1 MFCTW
6 FPSRTSE
13 QARGFFSHGAAV
25 WFAILLIFSPSV
37 VFAKAHIHYGDGFS
51 ADVDDPYAMV
61 LKVVEAASE
70 DGIVRGTS
78 EYKGTAELYGAGAA
92 KTSDAIKK
100 PAPPGTVIYKVRT
113 ETIAPEHFENSN
125 DQGIVVIRYVVQ
137 ALGPK
142 STRITIDSVFVEN
155 SHHHTHLSDG
165 TVENAEFLAISD
177 NLKSLEEEQ
186 AKKLRDAA
194 FAKQQEKLETLQAT
208 LEDEERQLKA
218 VTAKQQELQSK
229 FQQVHGGRQARVK
242 IAAADLKSQPY
253 TDATTLQSLASG
265 DSVTILWQTR
275 SWYQVQTASGATGWV
290 YALLLEPQP

>member
-1 MFCTW
+1 MFCNWSLT
-6 FPSRTSE
+6 RTPDGT
-13 QARGFFSHGAAV
+13 QALSIRSTLL
-25 WFAILLIFSPSV
+25 WLAILSTPSHTW
-37 VFAKAHIHYGDGFS
+37 AKAHVHYGDGFS
-51 ADVDDPYAMV
+51 ADVDDPYSMV
-61 LKVVEAASE
+61 VKVVEATTE

-78 EYKGTAELYGAGAA
+78 EYKGTAELYGAGSA
-92 KTSDAIKK
+92 KNSDAIKK

-113 ETIAPEHFENSN
+113 ETIAPEHFENTN

-194 FAKQQEKLETLQAT
+194 FAKQQEKLEVLQSA
-208 LEDEERQLKA
+208 LEEEQRQLKA
-218 VTAKQQELQSK
+218 VNAKRQELQNK
-229 FQQVHGGRQARVK
+229 IQEAHGGRQARVK
-242 IAAADLKSQPY
+242 AVAADLKAEPY
-253 TDATTLQSLASG
+253 TDARTLESIANG
-265 DSVTILWQTR
+265 GEVTLLWRTH
-275 SWYQVQTASGATGWV
+275 SWYQVQSAAGTTGWI
-290 YALLLEPQP
+290 YGLLLEPLP

>member
-1 MFCTW
+1 MFCNL
-6 FPSRTSE
+6 FPSRSPD
-13 QARGFFSHGAAV
+13 QARAPFSQKLGLCS
-25 WFAILLIFSPSV
+25 AILLIFVSPA
-37 VFAKAHIHYGDGFS
+37 FAKAHIHYGDGFS
-51 ADVDDPYAMV
+51 ADVDDSYAMV
-61 LKVVEAASE
+61 WKVVEAATE

-92 KTSDAIKK
+92 KSSDAIKK
-100 PAPPGTVIYKVRT
+100 PAPPGSVIYKVRT

-137 ALGPK
+137 ELGPK

-186 AKKLRDAA
+186 AKRLRDAA
-194 FAKQQEKLETLQAT
+194 FAKQQEKLETLQST

-218 VTAKQQELQSK
+218 VMAKQQELQNK
-229 FQQVHGGRQARVK
+229 LQQTHAGKQARVK
-242 IAAADLKSQPY
+242 VAAVDLKSQPY
-253 TDATTLQSLASG
+253 TDAKTLQSLASG

-275 SWYQVQTASGATGWV
+275 SWFQVQTADGTTGWV
-290 YALLLEPQP
+290 YALLLEPQR